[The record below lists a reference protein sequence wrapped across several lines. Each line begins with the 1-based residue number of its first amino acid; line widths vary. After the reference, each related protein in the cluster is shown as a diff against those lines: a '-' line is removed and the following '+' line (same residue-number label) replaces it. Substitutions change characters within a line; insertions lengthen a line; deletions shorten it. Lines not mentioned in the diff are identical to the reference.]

1 VRQIVEAV
9 WEKARGI
16 LQRERAQL
24 ERWAQKLLDKETLTE
39 DELAPLWRALQ
50 PGGALKTA

>member
-1 VRQIVEAV
+1 V